1 MSCSKLDCS
10 KLFLV
15 DLAIVLYQKFGDFLQ
30 LGDLK
35 TGIRLLLPFKSEFLG
50 LPLDTVERLFVG
62 DPVNDRSGDI
72 EIEVPVEEAEFIFFT
87 GIPENLTMSNS
98 LLADNLWPILA
109 KDNGSLE
116 NKSDRYLKDF

>member
-1 MSCSKLDCS
+1 MCYKKSAFFLQSSAIFMSCSKLDCS

-98 LLADNLWPILA
+98 LLADNL
-109 KDNGSLE
+109 
-116 NKSDRYLKDF
+116 